1 MERTV
6 QDVIDEMNEEQQAA
20 VYSLLASALGIDGEN
35 GDDAEHSD
43 INELNIKSI
52 FEDGVKY
59 GSLKDSILKH
69 AETYGIEEIETLFP
83 EPKLLNNPPG
93 ILNNEIGWVSTV
105 LNGVHKSPFA
115 RIKSQFADITEDA
128 IRAKGYLKTKKKK
141 EHVFELLKRTTGPT
155 TIYTKQKID
164 RDDVIDITDFD
175 VVSLIKEEMKL
186 KLNEEIARAILIGDG
201 RLASDND
208 RIDPECIRPI
218 YNDDDL
224 YTVKAAITGTEN
236 VYKEFIRT
244 CIRNRKK
251 YKGSGSPILFTT
263 EDLISEI
270 LLLEDNNG
278 RRIYTSV
285 QEIATLLRVSSIVA
299 VPHME
304 GLVRTD
310 SDGKKYDVYGL
321 MVNLRDYSVGTNAGG
336 KISMF
341 DDFDIDYNQQ
351 KYLMETRF
359 SGALTVPYSA
369 MVIEKLKSEPEGE
382 QGSQEA

>member
-1 MERTV
+1 MNKNQIAEVFGTLNDEQRDAVCQMLEDALSKNAETEEV
-6 QDVIDEMNEEQQAA
+6 KHSETIDVKQ
-20 VYSLLASALGIDGEN
+20 
-35 GDDAEHSD
+35 
-43 INELNIKSI
+43 I
-52 FEDGVKY
+52 FEDGIKF
-59 GSLKDSILKH
+59 GSLKESILSH
-69 AETYGIEEIETLFP
+69 AETYGIQQIEQLFP
-83 EPKLLNNPPG
+83 EPKNLNNPPQF
-93 ILNNEIGWVSTV
+93 LNNEIGWVSIV

-128 IRAKGYLKTKKKK
+128 IRAKGYLKTNKKK
-141 EHVFELLKRTTGPT
+141 EHVFGMLKRTTGPT

-164 RDDVIDITDFD
+164 RDDVIDITDFN
-175 VVSLIKEEMKL
+175 VVSWIKEEMKL

-224 YTVKAAITGTEN
+224 YTVKADITGTEN

-304 GLVRTD
+304 GLVRTA

-321 MVNLRDYSVGTNAGG
+321 MVNLRDYSVGTNNGG
-336 KISMF
+336 QVSMF

-369 MVIEKLKSEPEGE
+369 MVIEKLQQS
-382 QGSQEA
+382 

>member
-1 MERTV
+1 MNKNQIAEVFGTLNDEQRDAVCQMLEDALSKNAETEEV
-6 QDVIDEMNEEQQAA
+6 KHSETIDVKQ
-20 VYSLLASALGIDGEN
+20 
-35 GDDAEHSD
+35 
-43 INELNIKSI
+43 I
-52 FEDGVKY
+52 FEDGIKF
-59 GSLKDSILKH
+59 GSLKESILSH
-69 AETYGIEEIETLFP
+69 AETYGIQEIEQLFP
-83 EPKLLNNPPG
+83 QPKNLNNPPQF
-93 ILNNEIGWVSTV
+93 LNNEIGWVSTV

-128 IRAKGYLKTKKKK
+128 IRAKGYLKTNKKK
-141 EHVFELLKRTTGPT
+141 EHVFGMLKRTTGPT

-164 RDDVIDITDFD
+164 RDDVIDITDFN
-175 VVSLIKEEMKL
+175 VVSWIKEEMKL

-224 YTVKAAITGTEN
+224 YTVKADITGTED

-270 LLLEDNNG
+270 LLLEDKNG

-304 GLVRTD
+304 GLVRTA

-321 MVNLRDYSVGTNAGG
+321 MVNLRDYSVGTNNGG
-336 KISMF
+336 QISMF

-369 MVIEKLKSEPEGE
+369 MVIEKLQPQAEVP
-382 QGSQEA
+382 QA

>member
-20 VYSLLASALGIDGEN
+20 VYSLLGSALGIDGEN
-35 GDDAEHSD
+35 DDDAEHSD

-59 GSLKDSILKH
+59 GSLKESVLVH
-69 AETYGIEEIETLFP
+69 AENYGINNIESLFP
-83 EPKLLNNPPG
+83 EFKNLNNPPK

-105 LNGVHKSPFA
+105 LNGTHKSPFS
-115 RIKSQFADITEDA
+115 RIKSKFVDLTADT
-128 IRAKGYLKTKKKK
+128 IRAKGYTKTHKKV
-141 EHVFELLKRTTGPT
+141 EHVFELLSRTTSPT
-155 TIYTKQKID
+155 TVYIKQKID

-186 KLNEEIARAILIGDG
+186 KMKEELARAILIGDG

-224 YTVKAAITGTEN
+224 YTVKADITGTGNLYE
-236 VYKEFIRT
+236 EFINT
-244 CIRNRKK
+244 FIRNRKK
-251 YKGSGSPILFTT
+251 YKGSGSPTLFTT
-263 EDLISEI
+263 EDVICEI
-270 LLLEDNNG
+270 LLLKDNNN
-278 RRIYTSV
+278 RRIYNSV
-285 QEIATLLRVSSIVA
+285 QEIATLLRVNSIVT

-304 GLVRTD
+304 GLTRTA
-310 SDGKKYDVYGL
+310 SGKTYDVYGI
-321 MVNLRDYSVGTNAGG
+321 MVNLNDYSVGTTNGG
-336 KISMF
+336 QLSMF

-351 KYLMETRF
+351 KYLLETRF

-369 MVIEKLKSEPEGE
+369 MVIEK
-382 QGSQEA
+382 ARA